1 MIGRFI
7 FVLLFT
13 AAAWSVKAQAVFNL
27 SGTVTEEGSGELLP
41 GVMVFCP
48 AEQEGTTSNAYGFY
62 SLQLAKLPATVV
74 YRFLGHQEVVL
85 TIKDIQDLRQDVA
98 LSLADVQKELVIEGN
113 RYINTA
119 EQTQMSTIEIPV
131 DQIKKIPALLGEKD
145 VLKVIQLLPGVQ
157 KGSEGNAGFYVR
169 GGGPDQNLII
179 LDDAVVYNANHLF
192 GFFSTFNGDALK
204 SVELIKGGFPSRY
217 GGRLSSVLNMQMK
230 DGDKKKFKGEA
241 GFGLIASRLMLE
253 GPLVKGKVS
262 YLLSARRTYIDALI
276 YPFLPRDAKAGYYF
290 YDLNGKVNWVV
301 NKNNRM
307 YLSGYTGKDRFYYR
321 PWTEF
326 GDEESAYLQWFN
338 RTATLRWNHIYSEK
352 LFSNTSLIYSKYLF
366 DIGSQ
371 SKQNGV
377 ETFSLSY
384 GSGIQDWTLKHDFD
398 YSLNNRHHFK
408 LGAGVIK
415 HHFTPSAIVVKGDFT
430 QEDLKDTEEYYSFE
444 NGVYIED
451 EMKLSDQLKVNLGYR
466 LSNFVMKDNVYWG
479 WEPRLNAR
487 YLINEHW
494 SVKGGYA
501 RMNQYMHLL
510 SNTGIGLPTDLWV
523 PATEKVRPMRSDQW
537 ALGTTKDFEGKD
549 WSITIEG
556 YYKRMDNVLQYKEGA
571 SFLET
576 GVLSEDSEISW
587 QDNVTSGQGKSYG
600 AEFLLQKP
608 VGKLSG
614 WIGYTLS
621 WTKLQFDDLNNGQPF
636 FARYDRRHDF
646 SAVAIYELSDDITLS
661 GTWVYGTGQAITLP
675 NANYQVMQ
683 HDPNSANGFSGGY
696 YDYFG
701 GYGQQGI
708 SVQDYGAKNSFRMA
722 AYHRL
727 DLAIQFHKQMKRA
740 ERTIEVGLYNAY
752 NRKNPFFYQINTRSN
767 GQSYLS
773 QVSLFPV
780 LPSISWNYKF

>member
-1 MIGRFI
+1 MKSRLLLLACFFIGLTQVI
-7 FVLLFT
+7 
-13 AAAWSVKAQAVFNL
+13 AQAKYTI
-27 SGTVTEEGSGELLP
+27 SGTITEAGSGELLP
-41 GVMVFCP
+41 GVIVFCP
-48 AEQEGTTSNAYGFY
+48 AQQEGTTTNGYGFY
-62 SLQLAKLPATVV
+62 SLQLKTLPAEVV
-74 YRFLGHQEVVL
+74 FRFLGHKEVVL
-85 TIKDIQDLRQDVA
+85 FIKEGDLRQDVEMG
-98 LSLADVQKELVIEGN
+98 LAEIQKELVIEGN
-113 RYINTA
+113 RYLNTA

-131 DQIKKIPALLGEKD
+131 DQIKKIPVLLGEKD

-157 KGSEGNAGFYVR
+157 KGSEGSSGFYVR

-241 GFGLIASRLMLE
+241 GFGLIAARLMLE

-301 NKNNRM
+301 NKNNRL

-321 PWTEF
+321 PWSEF
-326 GDEESAYLQWFN
+326 GDQESAYLQWFN
-338 RTATLRWNHIYSEK
+338 RTGTLRWNHIYNEK

-371 SKQNGV
+371 TKENGV

-398 YSLNNRHHFK
+398 YALSNRHQMK
-408 LGAGVIK
+408 LGVSSIK
-415 HHFTPSAIVVKGDFT
+415 HHFTPSAVVVKGEFV
-430 QEDLKDTEEYYSFE
+430 EGDLSAKEEYKSFE
-444 NGVYIED
+444 NGWYIED
-451 EMKLSDQLKVNLGYR
+451 EMKLSDQLKLNLGYR
-466 LSNFVMKDNVYWG
+466 LSNFVMKDNAYWG

-487 YLINEHW
+487 FLINEHW
-494 SVKGGYA
+494 SVKGGYS

-523 PATEKVRPMRSDQW
+523 PATENVSPMRADQW
-537 ALGTTKDFEGKD
+537 ALGTTKDFAKQD
-549 WSITIEG
+549 WSITLEG
-556 YYKRMDNVLQYKEGA
+556 YYKKMNNVLSYKEGA
-571 SFLET
+571 SFLNT
-576 GVLSEDSEISW
+576 GVLEEDSEISW
-587 QDNVTSGQGKSYG
+587 QDNVTSGKGESYG
-600 AEFLLQKP
+600 TELLLQKP
-608 VGKLSG
+608 TGKLSG

-621 WTKLQFDDLNNGQPF
+621 WTKLQFDALNNGKPF

-646 SAVAIYELSDDITLS
+646 SAVAIYEVSENITFS

-675 NANYQVMQ
+675 NANYNVLT
-683 HDPNSANGFSGGY
+683 HDPNSISGFAGGFGDQWGMPGY
-696 YDYFG
+696 YDTG
-701 GYGQQGI
+701 
-708 SVQDYGAKNSFRMA
+708 VQDFGEKNSFRMA

-727 DLAIQFHKQMKRA
+727 DIALQFHKQLERA
-740 ERTIEVGLYNAY
+740 KRTIEVGLYNAY
-752 NRKNPFFYQINTRSN
+752 NRRNPFFYEIRSTSSGRN
-767 GQSYLS
+767 YLS
-773 QVSLFPV
+773 QISLFPV
-780 LPSISWNYKF
+780 IPSISWNYQF